1 MRFHRTTAGAT
12 ALTAVVVAHVA
23 VVVTAAATSTVVT
36 TVMPNQKAMAAKGV
50 GVVTRRAPTFLQGP
64 TFPASMGNLIH

>member
-50 GVVTRRAPTFLQGP
+50 GVVTRRASVVPRDPTSP
-64 TFPASMGNLIH
+64 PSTGNLIR